1 MEKNAIILAAGR
13 STRFAPFTYEK
24 PKGLFIVRGEVLIE
38 RQINQLIEAG
48 VKDIYLV
55 LGYMKEKF
63 FYLEQ
68 KYDEVH
74 LIVNNTY
81 GKYGNLYSLYVARQH
96 LKNTFICCSD
106 HYFIDNPFIDDNEF
120 NQSYRDC
127 IYLNGNFR
135 EFSVDYS
142 DDDIITGCYVGGRDK
157 MAMMGHAYFNE
168 GFSKR
173 FVRYLEDELDN
184 FGVTGMYWEEFYATH
199 IKDLTLHL
207 REFRQNDIQEFD
219 DIDDLRQFDSDF
231 LLNVDSQ
238 IIGNICD
245 TIHCHPNE
253 ITDIDVI
260 QAGLT
265 NVSFKFTVKGTE
277 YVYRHPGG
285 TADHLID
292 RPTEL
297 YVQYQAKKIGID
309 KSVIKMHPSG
319 WKISYFVQDIV
330 ECDFLSNPE
339 QLEIAMEYIHR
350 THSIPVSFEAKIFD
364 DVEEGKKLMGIA
376 SHTKGDLFTEF
387 ADIIAKIEK
396 IDEYVKRE
404 QEKYGIEL
412 VISHNDVY
420 EPNYIATGDGD
431 MYLIDW
437 EYAGINDPL
446 NDIACILIRYDYS
459 EETRENLLKAYFGR
473 ELTED
478 EHRHAMGQAVLC
490 SFYWFCW
497 GLYKGSVGDDD
508 GFFFLPSYRYLVT
521 HVDDVLKTY
530 NNLEL

>member
-1 MEKNAIILAAGR
+1 MIKNAIILAAGK

-48 VKDIYLV
+48 IKDIYLV

-68 KYDEVH
+68 KYEEVH

-81 GKYGNLYSLYVARQH
+81 GKFGNIYSLYESRQC
-96 LKNTFICCSD
+96 LKNTFVCCAD
-106 HYFIDNPFIDDNEF
+106 HYFMNNPFIDDNEN
-120 NQSYRDC
+120 NQSYRAC
-127 IYLNGNFR
+127 TYLEGNFR

-142 DDDIITGCYVGGRDK
+142 DDDIITGCYIGGEDK
-157 MAMMGHAYFNE
+157 MAMVGHAYFNE
-168 GFSKR
+168 KFSRR
-173 FVRYLEDELDN
+173 FVKYLEDEIDN
-184 FGVTGMYWEEFYATH
+184 FGIANMFWEEFYATH

-207 REFRQNDIQEFD
+207 KEFHPQEIQEFD
-219 DIDDLRQFDSDF
+219 DIDNLRQFDSDF
-231 LLNVDSQ
+231 LLNVDSE

-245 TIHCHPNE
+245 TIHCHPND

-265 NVSFKFTVKGTE
+265 NVSFKFTVQGTE

-297 YVQYQAKKIGID
+297 YVQYQAKRIGID

-319 WKISYFVQDIV
+319 WKISYFVQNII
-330 ECDFLSNPE
+330 ECDFLKNPE
-339 QLEIAMEYIHR
+339 QLKVGMEYIHK
-350 THSIPVSFEAKIFD
+350 THEIPVSYEAKIFD
-364 DVEEGKKLMGIA
+364 DVEEGKKLMRVA
-376 SHTKGDLFTEF
+376 SATKGNLLAEF
-387 ADIIAKIEK
+387 SDIIEK
-396 IDEYVKRE
+396 VEKVDEFVKAE
-404 QEKYGIEL
+404 QQKYGIDL

-420 EPNYIATGDGD
+420 EPNYIPNADGE

-437 EYAGINDPL
+437 EYAWINDPL
-446 NDIACILIRYDYS
+446 NDISCIIARYDYP
-459 EETRENLLKAYFGR
+459 EETREMLLEAYFGR
-473 ELTED
+473 ELTES
-478 EHRHAMGQAVLC
+478 EHRHAMGHAVLC
-490 SFYWFCW
+490 AFYWFCW

-508 GFFFLPSYRYLVT
+508 GFFFLPSYRYLVN
-521 HVDDVLKTY
+521 HVDNVLEIY
-530 NNLEL
+530 NNL

>member
-1 MEKNAIILAAGR
+1 MDKNAIILAAGK

-48 VKDIYLV
+48 IKDIYIV

-68 KYDEVH
+68 KYDEVK

-81 GKYGNLYSLYVARQH
+81 GKFGNIYSLYVAREF
-96 LKNTFICCSD
+96 LANTFVCCAD
-106 HYFIDNPFIDDNEF
+106 HYFLKNPFLDNNED
-120 NQSYRDC
+120 NKSYRSC
-127 IYLNGNFR
+127 AYIEGNFR
-135 EFSVDYS
+135 EFGVDYS
-142 DDDIITGCYVGGRDK
+142 DDDIITGCYIGGENK
-157 MAMMGHAYFNE
+157 MAMVGHAYFNE
-168 GFSKR
+168 KFSKR
-173 FVRYLEDELDN
+173 FIKYLEDELNN
-184 FGVTGMYWEEFYATH
+184 FGVANMFWEEFYSTH

-207 REFRQNDIQEFD
+207 REFNNKDIQEFD
-219 DIDDLRQFDSDF
+219 NIDDLRQFDSDF
-231 LLNVDSQ
+231 LLNVDSN

-245 TIHCHPNE
+245 TIHCHPN
-253 ITDIDVI
+253 DIRDIEVI

-265 NVSFKFTVKGTE
+265 NVSFKFNVKDVE

-285 TADHLID
+285 TASHLID

-297 YVQYQAKKIGID
+297 YVQYQAKKLGID

-319 WKISYFVQDIV
+319 WKISYFVQDII

-339 QLEIAMEYIHR
+339 QLEKGMEYIHK
-350 THSIPVSFEAKIFD
+350 THQIPISYEAKIFD
-364 DVEEGKKLMGIA
+364 DFDEGKKLMRVA
-376 SHTKGDLFTEF
+376 SATKGNLFEEF
-387 ADIIAKIEK
+387 GEIIDKVEM
-396 IDEYVKRE
+396 IDNFVKKE
-404 QEKYGIEL
+404 QEEHGIGL

-420 EPNYIATGDGD
+420 EPNYIVNSHDE

-446 NDIACILIRYDYS
+446 NDISCILVRYDYS
-459 EETRENLLKAYFGR
+459 EEIRENLLKAYFGR
-473 ELTED
+473 ELTEL
-478 EHRHAMGQAVLC
+478 EHRHAMGQAILC

-508 GFFFLPSYRYLVT
+508 GFFFLPSFRYLIS
-521 HVDDVLKTY
+521 HIDDVLEMYKKD
-530 NNLEL
+530 